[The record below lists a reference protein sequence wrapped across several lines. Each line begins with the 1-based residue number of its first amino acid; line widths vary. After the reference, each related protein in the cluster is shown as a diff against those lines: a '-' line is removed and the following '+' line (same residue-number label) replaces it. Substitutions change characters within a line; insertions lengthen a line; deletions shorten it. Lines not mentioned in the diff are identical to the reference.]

1 MQTPCCVNLQI
12 FTQQNIYNH
21 STCIRETELTYI
33 DDWRGEQSPGK
44 ELQEDDNQ
52 GVVHTGLP
60 LTGDLQQNTGFSFH
74 S

>member
-60 LTGDLQQNTGFSFH
+60 LTGVLQQNTGFSFH

>member
-52 GVVHTGLP
+52 GVVYTGLP
-60 LTGDLQQNTGFSFH
+60 LTGVLQQNTGFSFH

>member
-1 MQTPCCVNLQI
+1 MQTLRNINLQI

-33 DDWRGEQSPGK
+33 NDWRGEQSPGK

-52 GVVHTGLP
+52 GMVHTGLP
-60 LTGDLQQNTGFSFH
+60 LTGVLQQNTGFIFH

>member
-1 MQTPCCVNLQI
+1 MQTLCNINLQI

-60 LTGDLQQNTGFSFH
+60 LTGVLQQNTGFSFH

>member
-1 MQTPCCVNLQI
+1 MQTLRNINLQI

-60 LTGDLQQNTGFSFH
+60 LTGVLQQNTGFSFH

>member
-1 MQTPCCVNLQI
+1 MQTLRNINLQI

-21 STCIRETELTYI
+21 SIRETEVTYI
-33 DDWRGEQSPGK
+33 NDWRSEQSPGK

-60 LTGDLQQNTGFSFH
+60 LTGVLQQNTGFSFH